1 MSQLER
7 QSEFSNHMIHTHILY
22 IYIVIIYIGYRYYVH
37 VFTFLHRSLGSERAK
52 HATKWH
58 RSGTGTDWRDWHGWP
73 FMKSTSR
80 LHVQLRMKDDS
91 YGYCTHVPWSAWE
104 DEKMQLLQ
112 PLHRHMMQT
121 GTNPGGKNREITFR
135 FVLLADSTTNSF
147 KVLSFLA
154 PGAMLWQLLL
164 VGAAATAPTAARLT
178 SPLNRMVKI

>member
-1 MSQLER
+1 
-7 QSEFSNHMIHTHILY
+7 
-22 IYIVIIYIGYRYYVH
+22 
-37 VFTFLHRSLGSERAK
+37 
-52 HATKWH
+52 
-58 RSGTGTDWRDWHGWP
+58 
-73 FMKSTSR
+73 
-80 LHVQLRMKDDS
+80 
-91 YGYCTHVPWSAWE
+91 
-104 DEKMQLLQ
+104 
-112 PLHRHMMQT
+112 MMQT